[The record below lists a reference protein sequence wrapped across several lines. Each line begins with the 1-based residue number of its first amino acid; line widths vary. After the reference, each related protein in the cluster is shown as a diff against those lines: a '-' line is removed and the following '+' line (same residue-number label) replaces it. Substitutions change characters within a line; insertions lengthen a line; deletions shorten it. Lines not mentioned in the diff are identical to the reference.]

1 MKCPFCQGVID
12 DDSRYCDLCGKH
24 LMFCP
29 ECRQPKKGTSC
40 PRCGE
45 LLISAEEFFAEH
57 NQGNASGHAAAP
69 KPMSSPS
76 GQSES
81 ASMSKPTGR
90 SGYIEPKPLEK
101 IDFNQI
107 FDALL
112 TLKGE
117 DMTLYVKEGGFG
129 RSGGIFPEL
138 GSCKFVSGHHGKI
151 AFEDG
156 EWKICDLGS
165 TNGTAID
172 GVRLEK
178 DKWYPLRKG
187 QKLKIATL
195 KFTVE

>member
-45 LLISAEEFFAEH
+45 LLVSAEEFFAAH
-57 NQGNASGHAAAP
+57 DQGGASGQKDVP
-69 KPMSSPS
+69 KPSVSPDLANWPAP
-76 GQSES
+76 EE
-81 ASMSKPTGR
+81 A
-90 SGYIEPKPLEK
+90 KPLEK
-101 IDFNQI
+101 IDFSQI

-117 DMTLYVKEGGFG
+117 DMTLYVKEGEFG

-138 GSCKFVSGHHGKI
+138 GSCKYVSGHHGKL

-172 GVRLEK
+172 GVKLEK
-178 DKWYPLRKG
+178 DKWYTLRKG
-187 QKLKIATL
+187 QQLKIATL

>member
-40 PRCGE
+40 QRCGE
-45 LLISAEEFFAEH
+45 LLVSAEEFFAAH
-57 NQGNASGHAAAP
+57 NQGEASVQTAAP
-69 KPMSSPS
+69 KSA
-76 GQSES
+76 GQAES
-81 ASMSKPTGR
+81 AG
-90 SGYIEPKPLEK
+90 PKPSEK
-101 IDFNQI
+101 IDFSQI

-117 DMTLYVKEGGFG
+117 DMTLYVKEGEFG
-129 RSGGIFPEL
+129 RNGGIFPEL
-138 GSCKFVSGHHGKI
+138 GSYKYVSGRHGKL

-178 DKWYPLRKG
+178 DKWYTLRKG

>member
-45 LLISAEEFFAEH
+45 LLVSAEEFFAAH
-57 NQGNASGHAAAP
+57 NQGEASVQTAAP
-69 KPMSSPS
+69 KSA
-76 GQSES
+76 GQAES
-81 ASMSKPTGR
+81 AG
-90 SGYIEPKPLEK
+90 PKPSEK
-101 IDFNQI
+101 IDFSQI

-117 DMTLYVKEGGFG
+117 DMTLYVKEGEFG
-129 RSGGIFPEL
+129 RNGGIFPEL
-138 GSCKFVSGHHGKI
+138 GSYKYVSGRHGKL

-172 GVRLEK
+172 GVGLEK
-178 DKWYPLRKG
+178 DKWYTLRKG

>member
-1 MKCPFCQGVID
+1 MKCPFCQGIID

-45 LLISAEEFFAEH
+45 LLISAEAFFGAE
-57 NQGNASGHAAAP
+57 
-69 KPMSSPS
+69 
-76 GQSES
+76 
-81 ASMSKPTGR
+81 SKPLG
-90 SGYIEPKPLEK
+90 K
-101 IDFNQI
+101 IDLSQLKPTLI
-107 FDALL
+107 
-112 TLKGE
+112 LKGE
-117 DMTLYVKEGGFG
+117 DMTLSVKEGEFG

-138 GSCKFVSGHHGKI
+138 GDCKYVSGHHGKI
-151 AFEDG
+151 TFEDG

-172 GVRLEK
+172 GEKLEK
-178 DKWYPLRKG
+178 DKWYTLQKGRKLR
-187 QKLKIATL
+187 IATL

>member
-29 ECRQPKKGTSC
+29 ECRQPKKGVSC

-45 LLISAEEFFAEH
+45 LLISAEEFVAGH
-57 NQGNASGHAAAP
+57 NGNSSEQSAAP
-69 KPMSSPS
+69 KPVDSS
-76 GQSES
+76 GQ
-81 ASMSKPTGR
+81 AGQ
-90 SGYIEPKPLEK
+90 PKSNGPEK
-101 IDFNQI
+101 IDFSQI

-117 DMTLYVKEGGFG
+117 GMTLYLKEGEFG

-138 GSCKFVSGHHGKI
+138 GSCKYVSGHHGKL
-151 AFEDG
+151 AFEG
-156 EWKICDLGS
+156 NEWKICDLGS

-172 GVRLEK
+172 GVKLEK
-178 DKWYPLRKG
+178 GKWYTLHKG

>member
-45 LLISAEEFFAEH
+45 LQVSAEEFFAAH
-57 NQGNASGHAAAP
+57 NQGEASVQTAAP
-69 KPMSSPS
+69 KSA
-76 GQSES
+76 GQAES
-81 ASMSKPTGR
+81 AG
-90 SGYIEPKPLEK
+90 PKPSEK
-101 IDFNQI
+101 IDFSQI

-117 DMTLYVKEGGFG
+117 DMTLYVKEGEFG

-138 GSCKFVSGHHGKI
+138 GSYKYVSGRHGKL

-178 DKWYPLRKG
+178 DKWYTLRKG

>member
-45 LLISAEEFFAEH
+45 MLISAEEFFGDDSAVTPEP
-57 NQGNASGHAAAP
+57 SGSS
-69 KPMSSPS
+69 KPMDP
-76 GQSES
+76 
-81 ASMSKPTGR
+81 AVR
-90 SGYIEPKPLEK
+90 SNSPKPLEK
-101 IDFNQI
+101 IDLGQI
-107 FDALL
+107 FDALMIF
-112 TLKGE
+112 KGE
-117 DMTLYVKEGGFG
+117 GMVLYAKEGEFG
-129 RSGGIFPEL
+129 RNGGIFPEL
-138 GSCKFVSGHHGKI
+138 GNCKYVSGHHGKL

-165 TNGTAID
+165 TNGTAIN
-172 GVRLEK
+172 GVKLEK
-178 DKWYPLRKG
+178 DKWYTLRKG
-187 QKLKIATL
+187 QQLKIATL

>member
-45 LLISAEEFFAEH
+45 LLVSAEEFFAAH
-57 NQGNASGHAAAP
+57 NQGNASVPAAAP
-69 KPMSSPS
+69 KPA
-76 GQSES
+76 GQAGS
-81 ASMSKPTGR
+81 AG
-90 SGYIEPKPLEK
+90 PKPLEK
-101 IDFNQI
+101 IDFGQI

-117 DMTLYVKEGGFG
+117 DMTLYVKEGEFG
-129 RSGGIFPEL
+129 RNGGIFPEL
-138 GSCKFVSGHHGKI
+138 GSYKYVSGRHGKL

-172 GVRLEK
+172 GVKLEK
-178 DKWYPLRKG
+178 NKWYTLRKG

>member
-57 NQGNASGHAAAP
+57 NQGNASV
-69 KPMSSPS
+69 
-76 GQSES
+76 
-81 ASMSKPTGR
+81 
-90 SGYIEPKPLEK
+90 PKPLEK

-172 GVRLEK
+172 GVKLEK

>member
-29 ECRQPKKGTSC
+29 ECRKPKKGTSC

-45 LLISAEEFFAEH
+45 LLVSAEEFFAAH
-57 NQGNASGHAAAP
+57 NQGEASVQTAAP
-69 KPMSSPS
+69 KSA
-76 GQSES
+76 GQAES
-81 ASMSKPTGR
+81 AG
-90 SGYIEPKPLEK
+90 PKPSEK
-101 IDFNQI
+101 IDFSQI

-117 DMTLYVKEGGFG
+117 DMTLYVKEGEFG

-138 GSCKFVSGHHGKI
+138 GSYKYVSGRHGKL

-178 DKWYPLRKG
+178 DKWYTLRKG

>member
-1 MKCPFCQGVID
+1 MKCPFCQGMID

-29 ECRQPKKGTSC
+29 ECRQPKKGISC

-45 LLISAEEFFAEH
+45 LLVSAEEFF
-57 NQGNASGHAAAP
+57 
-69 KPMSSPS
+69 MLD
-76 GQSES
+76 
-81 ASMSKPTGR
+81 TT
-90 SGYIEPKPLEK
+90 
-101 IDFNQI
+101 
-107 FDALL
+107 L

-117 DMTLYVKEGGFG
+117 DLTLHVKEGEFG
-129 RSGGIFPEL
+129 RKGGIFPEL
-138 GSCKFVSGHHGKI
+138 GSCKYVSGRHGKL
-151 AFEDG
+151 AFENG

-172 GVRLEK
+172 GVKLEK
-178 DKWYPLRKG
+178 DKCYALRKG

>member
-45 LLISAEEFFAEH
+45 LLVSAEEFFAAH
-57 NQGNASGHAAAP
+57 KGDASGEVATP
-69 KPMSSPS
+69 KPMDSSNPA
-76 GQSES
+76 GQPKSNGS
-81 ASMSKPTGR
+81 
-90 SGYIEPKPLEK
+90 KPLEK
-101 IDFNQI
+101 IDFSQI

-117 DMTLYVKEGGFG
+117 DMTLYVKEGEFG
-129 RSGGIFPEL
+129 RNGGIFPEL
-138 GSCKFVSGHHGKI
+138 GSYKYVSGRHGKL

-178 DKWYPLRKG
+178 DKWYTLRKG

>member
-45 LLISAEEFFAEH
+45 LLVSAEEFFAAH
-57 NQGNASGHAAAP
+57 NQGEASVQTAAP
-69 KPMSSPS
+69 KSA
-76 GQSES
+76 GQAES
-81 ASMSKPTGR
+81 AG
-90 SGYIEPKPLEK
+90 PKPSEK
-101 IDFNQI
+101 IDFSQI

-117 DMTLYVKEGGFG
+117 DMTLYVKEGEFG
-129 RSGGIFPEL
+129 RNGGIFPEL
-138 GSCKFVSGHHGKI
+138 GSYKYVSGRHGKL

-178 DKWYPLRKG
+178 DK
-187 QKLKIATL
+187 
-195 KFTVE
+195 

>member
-45 LLISAEEFFAEH
+45 LLVSAEEFFAAH
-57 NQGNASGHAAAP
+57 NQGEASVQTAAP
-69 KPMSSPS
+69 KSA
-76 GQSES
+76 GQAES
-81 ASMSKPTGR
+81 AG
-90 SGYIEPKPLEK
+90 PKPSEK
-101 IDFNQI
+101 IDFSQI

-117 DMTLYVKEGGFG
+117 DMTLYVKEGEFG
-129 RSGGIFPEL
+129 RNGGIFPEL
-138 GSCKFVSGHHGKI
+138 GSYKYVSGRHGKL

-172 GVRLEK
+172 GVKLEK